1 MQAMLACY
9 PGQGRC
15 YRRHVD
21 NPNQD
26 GRAITAIY
34 YINKG
39 WISQVC
45 NDVLMSQVCDD
56 ITGVMISQ
64 VCNDVLMSQVCDD
77 ITGVMISQVCDDIT
91 GVMISQV

>member
-1 MQAMLACY
+1 MLFLGQAMLACY

-34 YINKG
+34 YINKA
-39 WISQVC
+39 WNSQVC
-45 NDVLMSQVCDD
+45 NVSYSERCASVLDYLCGIFLPCFYLYCLHSSYTTHLIGQLH
-56 ITGVMISQ
+56 IL
-64 VCNDVLMSQVCDD
+64 N
-77 ITGVMISQVCDDIT
+77 
-91 GVMISQV
+91 

>member
-1 MQAMLACY
+1 MLTPLLFSYLHVYHLLWQAMLACY

-34 YINKG
+34 YINKA
-39 WISQVC
+39 WNSQVC
-45 NDVLMSQVCDD
+45 NVLWVAETCSQVLAFERAY
-56 ITGVMISQ
+56 V
-64 VCNDVLMSQVCDD
+64 VRFV
-77 ITGVMISQVCDDIT
+77 
-91 GVMISQV
+91 

>member
-1 MQAMLACY
+1 MLACY

-26 GRAITAIY
+26 GRAVTAIY

-39 WISQVC
+39 WNSQVQSHLC
-45 NDVLMSQVCDD
+45 LMLIKSCLE
-56 ITGVMISQ
+56 IA
-64 VCNDVLMSQVCDD
+64 LKFRLKFR
-77 ITGVMISQVCDDIT
+77 
-91 GVMISQV
+91 